1 MPNTKHY
8 DWKKNIFDKFFSLSL
23 IILLSPILLLSLV
36 LSTWDTKSFGI
47 FTQERIGQWG
57 EKFIIFKLKTMQTN
71 TKNITKTGAF
81 LRKTKLDELPQL
93 FNILLGDMS
102 FVGPRPDEVGYYD
115 QLKGDDRKVLALK
128 PGLTSEASLK
138 YIDEEQLLAQQK
150 NPLQYNDEVIFPDKI
165 QLNLQYLENHSIV
178 MDMMIIWKT
187 IVKYCSSRNRPLQ

>member
-1 MPNTKHY
+1 
-8 DWKKNIFDKFFSLSL
+8 
-23 IILLSPILLLSLV
+23 
-36 LSTWDTKSFGI
+36 
-47 FTQERIGQWG
+47 
-57 EKFIIFKLKTMQTN
+57 MQTN